1 MKVSIAEEEQE
12 CRKTRATMLEDEEGS
27 SQQQAE
33 EEEDSHNTR
42 SATDIATA
50 IANKSNMA
58 VSGQQR
64 NILRRQERNMREQQR
79 SQRINQQIKELRAL
93 LSENKVPFKP
103 TKHSILTCVVDY
115 VRYLQTQVAQLDNDQ
130 QLLTKAIQQATI
142 HATAATEAPPYD
154 QKKEQH
160 TTTLSSSLSSTSSE
174 VDYRSVFHQCSAALA
189 VVTLD
194 GRFIECNS
202 EFESLSGY
210 TREELTGN
218 NFTIFNLINSTE
230 MASLFFALGQML
242 SLSSSNHVNKN
253 DRQVDAS
260 PTYWCGNV
268 TTPRRGPDVILQ
280 MSITLVP
287 SSNSQNSNPT
297 NHEGPPK
304 FFNCSLALV
313 GQPSNT

>member
-1 MKVSIAEEEQE
+1 MQ
-12 CRKTRATMLEDEEGS
+12 EDEEGS

-50 IANKSNMA
+50 SANTSNMA
-58 VSGQQR
+58 VPAGQQR
-64 NILRRQERNMREQQR
+64 NNLRRQERNMREQQR
-79 SQRINQQIKELRAL
+79 SQRINQQIKELRSL

-103 TKHSILTCVVDY
+103 TKHSILTCVVEY
-115 VRYLQTQVAQLDNDQ
+115 VRYLQTQVAQLDNEQ
-130 QLLTKAIQQATI
+130 QLLTNAIQQATI
-142 HATAATEAPPYD
+142 HATSATEAAPYD

-160 TTTLSSSLSSTSSE
+160 AAALSSSSSSKLSE

-202 EFESLSGY
+202 EFESMSGY

-253 DRQVDAS
+253 DKQEDAS

-287 SSNSQNSNPT
+287 
-297 NHEGPPK
+297 
-304 FFNCSLALV
+304 
-313 GQPSNT
+313 